1 MENLALHAPAGETCV
16 GLVVD
21 GGALAVMLHPEHQDG
36 FVQLC
41 SACRSVVCC
50 RVSPMQKVG
59 EGECRGGEGAALAW
73 WWGDP
78 LVWVLPGRQ

>member
-59 EGECRGGEGAALAW
+59 GGGRGGQRMLGGCEGQRTPAS
-73 WWGDP
+73 WGC
-78 LVWVLPGRQ
+78 Q